1 MSKQHSTDFK
11 LSAIELYI
19 KLNSIREVSELLNC
33 SKSSLHRWIER
44 FFETGN
50 KERKKYKERGS
61 IITNE
66 ILKYIIVSKT
76 N

>member
-19 KLNSIREVSELLNC
+19 KLNSIREVLELLNC

-44 FFETGN
+44 YFETGN
-50 KERKKYKERGS
+50 IERKNYKNRGS

-66 ILKYIIVSKT
+66 ICKYIIVSET

>member
-19 KLNSIREVSELLNC
+19 KLNSIREASELLNC
-33 SKSSLHRWIER
+33 SKSSLHRWVER

-50 KERKKYKERGS
+50 IDRKK
-61 IITNE
+61 
-66 ILKYIIVSKT
+66 L
-76 N
+76 